1 MNIKQIM
8 IGRAKIQGPWITPE
22 YDPTEYF
29 LRSKTIK

>member
-8 IGRAKIQGPWITPE
+8 IGRAKSQGPRITPK

-29 LRSKTIK
+29 LRSKKIE